1 MSDIYTYSIWMAH
14 TFIFFNM
21 DVRHS
26 NFWNVDVTH
35 SDLGRYWARTFIIDE
50 YGCHTFK
57 LVRMCLTT
65 LQEPVQLQ
73 A

>member
-35 SDLGRYWARTFIIDE
+35 SDVGR
-50 YGCHTFK
+50 
-57 LVRMCLTT
+57 
-65 LQEPVQLQ
+65 
-73 A
+73 